1 MAVRSGVGGFGSG
14 FAQGFGLVSDYM
26 NSQKRNRLAEEE
38 LEMNRNYRTGVLEND
53 RTKMEND
60 RIRNERLDSISQL
73 TAETAGLRA
82 QTEKTRAQTALLTA
96 QTDAK
101 KYDEDGNLIETA
113 AQRSARLRDD
123 AAKRNLDA
131 DFAREEK
138 AALNNRNAATISD
151 IMRLT
156 SQGDDASL
164 QEAQRIL
171 EARKGD
177 LFSERSELNIRS
189 VLNPDSEA
197 YFGATEDLITRIA
210 QGDVIEGRLSPE
222 VLAAVGD
229 TFGSNRS
236 RYMGQTI
243 TAPTKNSQG
252 QVTTPSN
259 FPNAPDYMQG
269 GKIIGSNV
277 IDIQQTTDSAGNL
290 SITMTAAN
298 EVQMPDGKTYM
309 YFAPI
314 TPGRSTQQGQAP
326 VPIPVQ
332 DGMNAMFG
340 RNLMAQHIQSDP
352 VFRARAEE
360 QLKIGQFGSVEKY
373 ETAVK
378 NEVNEIASLLQ
389 GENVDASS
397 SAADVL
403 GDDYDINTQGKTV
416 GQMLDDRRFIES
428 EVRKTKLYGPSQI
441 SYVQRA
447 QRLVADL
454 QESVP
459 NYVVPMKNVSRR
471 SQGPNRSTGG
481 KISDLI
487 KDDATLTLQHLSHID
502 GFFDDGNITPANST
516 KLMAYLASNGLL
528 KK

>member
-26 NSQKRNRLAEEE
+26 NSQKKMKLAEQE
-38 LEMNRNYRTGVLEND
+38 LESDRMYREGLIED
-53 RTKMEND
+53 RKRQREIDAEQNQFLQGLRTT
-60 RIRNERLDSISQL
+60 Q
-73 TAETAGLRA
+73 AETAGVNA
-82 QTEKTRAQTALLTA
+82 QAALTGA
-96 QTDAK
+96 EARKMAAETDAK

-113 AQRSARLRDD
+113 AQRAARLRDE

-131 DFAREEK
+131 DYDRDQK
-138 AALNNRNAATISD
+138 AARNNRNAATISD

-177 LFSERSELNIRS
+177 LFDERSELNIRS

-298 EVQMPDGKTYM
+298 EVKMPDGKTYM

-326 VPIPVQ
+326 APIPVQ

-352 VFRARAEE
+352 VFRSRAEE

-502 GFFDDGNITPANST
+502 GFFDDGNITPANRT